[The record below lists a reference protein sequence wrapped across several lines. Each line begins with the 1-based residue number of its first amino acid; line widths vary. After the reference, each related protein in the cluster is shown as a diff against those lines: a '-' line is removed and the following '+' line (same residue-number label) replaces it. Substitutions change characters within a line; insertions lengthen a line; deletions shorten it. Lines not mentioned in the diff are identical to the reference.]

1 MRSIGPY
8 AIAFVL
14 LAGGCG
20 GSQALRNE
28 NARLRLEIAEVKA
41 DRRHDKRKIRNLEKR
56 LVVDNVTRAL
66 PVEVRAPAAPAP
78 ADPGPAAVSTPEGDG
93 EIAYVDD
100 DVEIVYVGEAARD
113 DSVRPTI
120 QLHERQVRD
129 RYRPPPIV
137 SERIPVTRG
146 KVPSIGAAGGAAG
159 LAGRAAGK
167 SDAPTASVETD
178 PRELYK
184 TYYKALLAGNH
195 EFAITG
201 FRNFVAS
208 YPKHDYADNA
218 QYWLGEAYYDQRDF
232 KSALAEFRKVADT
245 YSKGNKVA
253 DAMLKSA
260 YCYEQLGNRA
270 KARDVLGQI
279 VTNHAKSNAAGLAAD
294 RLETLRGDY

>member
-78 ADPGPAAVSTPEGDG
+78 APADPEPAVVSTPEGDG
-93 EIAYVDD
+93 EIAYADD
-100 DVEIVYVGEAARD
+100 DIEIVYVGEAARD

-129 RYRPPPIV
+129 RYEAPPIA
-137 SERIPVTRG
+137 SERIPVTSG
-146 KVPSIGAAGGAAG
+146 KVPSI
-159 LAGRAAGK
+159 RAAGK
-167 SDAPTASVETD
+167 SDASTASVEAD